1 MTDTDKFVELNIESM
16 LAGAIADA
24 KAGAQLDV
32 EDADGYLVACDV
44 LSGIKASKKAVEA
57 QKKETVEPKHRE
69 YKEAIAP
76 FKSALDSID
85 FEMDILSRKVVGYE
99 REQER
104 LRKAK
109 EDALRAA
116 AKKEADAENRRKERE
131 AKAQEKAGNEEEAM
145 LLREEKVVA
154 IMPTVPSYMPPTT
167 KVKHGETW
175 DYEIVEARRI
185 PREFL
190 KVDESAIKDYVKK
203 FQAKAKIAGVRIFP
217 VGGLKVK

>member
-1 MTDTDKFVELNIESM
+1 MTTGKLTDADIKTM
-16 LAGAIADA
+16 LADVIADA
-24 KAGAQLDV
+24 QAGAKLNV
-32 EDADGYLVACDV
+32 GDADEYITACDV
-44 LSGIKASKKAVEA
+44 LSGIKARKKAVEA
-57 QKKETVEPKHRE
+57 QKKVSITPLWKE
-69 YKEAIAP
+69 YKEAMVP
-76 FKSALDSID
+76 FVTTLSSID
-85 FEMDILSRKVVGYE
+85 FEMGILSGKVVGYE

-104 LRKAK
+104 LRRAK

-131 AKAQEKAGNEEEAM
+131 AKTQEKAGNDEEAM
-145 LLREEKVVA
+145 LLREEKVVPV
-154 IMPTVPSYMPPTT
+154 MPTVPSYVPPVAS
-167 KVKHGETW
+167 VKHVETW

-190 KVDESAIKDYVKK
+190 KVDEAAIKDYVKK